1 MTLPDDPDY
10 LGRLEAELQTY
21 RNDILRYLRRGLS
34 SELQRVFDAED
45 VLQDVY
51 FDAAV
56 GLKNF
61 RADDELSPRKW
72 IFTIARNRLARLRR
86 DQAALKRRSVSIG
99 ESDLGLGELIIML
112 DELAIYTKTPSKSAM
127 GRETAIM
134 VDRAV
139 TALPHDYASAIRL
152 RYLDGKSV
160 KETASLMERS
170 ERAVHMLCFRALKE
184 LRIALQGISL

>member
-1 MTLPDDPDY
+1 MAASDDADS
-10 LGRLEAELQTY
+10 LDRLEAELQTY

-61 RADDELSPRKW
+61 RSDDGQSARKW

-86 DQAALKRRSVSIG
+86 DQAALKRRSLPIG
-99 ESDLGLGELIIML
+99 ESDLRLGQLIIML
-112 DELAIYTKTPSKSAM
+112 DELAIYTRTPSKSAM
-127 GRETAIM
+127 GRETAIL

-139 TALPHDYASAIRL
+139 TALPHDYRTAIRL
-152 RYLDGKSV
+152 RYLEGKSV
-160 KETASLMERS
+160 KETAGLMDRT
-170 ERAVHMLCFRALKE
+170 ERAVHMLCFRAMKE
-184 LRIALQGISL
+184 LRVALQGIAL